1 MNNKSLKNI
10 FDKKFWILLL
20 AAGIVILGTTFLL
33 SRKLDLANAEK
44 RLKVSIDFMKERS
57 SRYINY
63 NDTVAAKSFVR
74 AAVSV
79 NQLSAREDLDD
90 PEAIKKYVKE
100 LWLTGI
106 VVLNDKH
113 EPVNKFSED
122 EVSFDDFKDELTD
135 SLICDLDKY
144 DNKIYTKRVELDD
157 GSYIDLAEHKKET
170 GIPGFVV
177 AYRHTRAEFVDKS
190 VLSIQDLLNGYPIED
205 NGTIIISEGNKITAS
220 NDPTLVGNDIGTDA
234 NIQGLRKN
242 GRADKLFSVK
252 ENKGVI
258 PVYGI
263 YSYGMNYFVYIFC
276 PASAVFTSTLTNMSI
291 ATVFFVSTVLGL
303 ALLKWHSYRIGMSI
317 QEKKELE
324 HKEELEKKNMELELA
339 IRQEAAANKAKRE
352 FLFNMSH
359 DIRTPMN
366 AIIGFTSL
374 AATHIDNKEQVVDY
388 LRKISISSQHLLSL
402 INDVLD
408 MSRIESGRVK
418 LDEKAVHLPDLIHDI
433 RAIIMP
439 NITAK
444 RLALYIDI
452 MDVNEE
458 DIVTDPLRLNQLL
471 LNILSNA
478 IKFTPAGGTITFKIM
493 QKTAA
498 ADGYADYE
506 FRIKDTGIGMSRE
519 FMEHIFEEFTREES
533 STVSGIQGT
542 GLGMAIS
549 KNIVD
554 MMNGT
559 IEVESE
565 PGEGSEFTVRLRFA
579 VAKEQTRIK
588 EIPQL
593 EGIRALVADDDTD
606 SCLNVCKMLRNI
618 GMRTEWTIS
627 GKEAV
632 IRARDAFEQSDRFG
646 VYIIDWLIP
655 DMNGIEVVRNIR
667 KLIGADTPIIILT
680 AYDWTDIENEA
691 REAGVTAFCTK
702 PLFMSELRKV
712 LALPFS
718 AYTETEE
725 DSYEAEKSFA
735 GRKVLLVE
743 DNALNREIATEIL
756 KVKGFS
762 VDTAEDGNIA
772 VDKIRDSAADRYDAV
787 LMDIQMPTMDGYKAT
802 RCIRSFADKTK
813 ANIPIIAMTANAFEE
828 DRQNALNAGMNG
840 HIAKPIDIDDLVNTL
855 DRVINGNRKS

>member
-1 MNNKSLKNI
+1 MNNKSLKTI
-10 FDKKFWILLL
+10 FDKRFLILLL

-33 SRKLDLANAEK
+33 SRRLDLANAEK
-44 RLKVSIDFMKERS
+44 RLNVSIDFMKERS
-57 SRYINY
+57 SSYINY
-63 NDTVAAKSFVR
+63 NDTVAAKSFVKN
-74 AAVSV
+74 AVSV
-79 NQLSAREDLDD
+79 NQLSVREDLDD
-90 PEAIKKYVKE
+90 PEVIKKYAKE

-106 VVLNDKH
+106 VVLNEKH
-113 EPVNKFSED
+113 EPVNEFSED

-135 SLICDLDKY
+135 GLICDLDKY
-144 DNKIYTKRVELDD
+144 DNKIYTKRVVLED

-170 GIPGFVV
+170 GTPGFVV
-177 AYRHTRAEFVDKS
+177 AYRHIRAEFVDKS

-205 NGTIIISEGNKITAS
+205 NGTIIITDGNTVTAS
-220 NDPTLVGNDIGTDA
+220 NDRTLVGNDISTDV

-242 GRADKLFSVK
+242 GRADKLICVREK
-252 ENKGVI
+252 KGAA

-263 YSYGMNYFVYIFC
+263 YSYGRNYFVYIFC
-276 PASAVFTSTLTNMSI
+276 PASAVFTSTLTNMAI
-291 ATVFFVSTVLGL
+291 VTVFFISTVLGI

-317 QEKKELE
+317 QEKKEQE
-324 HKEELEKKNMELELA
+324 HKEELEKKNKELELA

-408 MSRIESGRVK
+408 MSRIESGKVR
-418 LDEKAVHLPDLIHDI
+418 LDERTVHLPDLIHDI

-478 IKFTPAGGTITFKIM
+478 IKFTPAGGTITFKIL

-519 FMEHIFEEFTREES
+519 FREHIFEEFTREES

-565 PGEGSEFTVRLRFA
+565 PGEGSEFTVELRFA
-579 VAKEQTRIK
+579 VAKERTRIK

-593 EGIRALVADDDTD
+593 EGLRALVADDDTD

-632 IRARDAFEQSDRFG
+632 IRARDAFEQSDRFS

-655 DMNGIEVVRNIR
+655 DMNGIEVVQNIR

-712 LALPFS
+712 LAQPFS
-718 AYTETEE
+718 AYSETEE
-725 DSYEAEKSFA
+725 DVHESDKSFT

-756 KVKGFS
+756 KAKGFS

-802 RCIRSFADKTK
+802 GCIRSFADKTK

-855 DRVINGNRKS
+855 DRVINGNRQS

>member
-1 MNNKSLKNI
+1 
-10 FDKKFWILLL
+10 
-20 AAGIVILGTTFLL
+20 
-33 SRKLDLANAEK
+33 
-44 RLKVSIDFMKERS
+44 
-57 SRYINY
+57 
-63 NDTVAAKSFVR
+63 
-74 AAVSV
+74 
-79 NQLSAREDLDD
+79 
-90 PEAIKKYVKE
+90 
-100 LWLTGI
+100 
-106 VVLNDKH
+106 
-113 EPVNKFSED
+113 
-122 EVSFDDFKDELTD
+122 
-135 SLICDLDKY
+135 
-144 DNKIYTKRVELDD
+144 
-157 GSYIDLAEHKKET
+157 
-170 GIPGFVV
+170 
-177 AYRHTRAEFVDKS
+177 
-190 VLSIQDLLNGYPIED
+190 
-205 NGTIIISEGNKITAS
+205 
-220 NDPTLVGNDIGTDA
+220 
-234 NIQGLRKN
+234 
-242 GRADKLFSVK
+242 
-252 ENKGVI
+252 
-258 PVYGI
+258 
-263 YSYGMNYFVYIFC
+263 
-276 PASAVFTSTLTNMSI
+276 
-291 ATVFFVSTVLGL
+291 
-303 ALLKWHSYRIGMSI
+303 
-317 QEKKELE
+317 
-324 HKEELEKKNMELELA
+324 
-339 IRQEAAANKAKRE
+339 
-352 FLFNMSH
+352 
-359 DIRTPMN
+359 
-366 AIIGFTSL
+366 
-374 AATHIDNKEQVVDY
+374 
-388 LRKISISSQHLLSL
+388 
-402 INDVLD
+402 
-408 MSRIESGRVK
+408 MSRIESGKVK
-418 LDEKAVHLPDLIHDI
+418 LDERTVHLPDLIHDI

-478 IKFTPAGGTITFKIM
+478 IKFTPSGGTITFKIM

-519 FMEHIFEEFTREES
+519 FREHIFEEFTREES
-533 STVSGIQGT
+533 STVSDIQGT

-565 PGEGSEFTVRLRFA
+565 PEEGSEFTVELRFA
-579 VAKEQTRIK
+579 VAKERTRIK

-593 EGIRALVADDDTD
+593 EGLRALVADDDTD

-632 IRARDAFEQSDRFG
+632 IRARDAFEQSDRFS

-718 AYTETEE
+718 AYSETEE
-725 DSYEAEKSFA
+725 EVHENDKSFT

-756 KVKGFS
+756 KAKGFS

-802 RCIRSFADKTK
+802 GCIRSFADKTK

>member
-1 MNNKSLKNI
+1 MNNKSLKTI
-10 FDKKFWILLL
+10 FDKRFLILLL

-33 SRKLDLANAEK
+33 SRRLDLANAEK
-44 RLKVSIDFMKERS
+44 RLNVSIDFMKERS
-57 SRYINY
+57 SSYINY
-63 NDTVAAKSFVR
+63 NDTVAAKSFVKN
-74 AAVSV
+74 AVSV
-79 NQLSAREDLDD
+79 NQLSVREDLDD
-90 PEAIKKYVKE
+90 PEVIKKYAKE

-106 VVLNDKH
+106 VVLNEKH
-113 EPVNKFSED
+113 EPVNEFSED
-122 EVSFDDFKDELTD
+122 EVSFDDFKDELAD
-135 SLICDLDKY
+135 SQVCDLDKY
-144 DNKIYTKRVELDD
+144 DNKIYTKRVVLED

-170 GIPGFVV
+170 GTPGFVV
-177 AYRHTRAEFVDKS
+177 AYRHIRAEFVDKS
-190 VLSIQDLLNGYPIED
+190 VLSIQDLLNGYPIEN
-205 NGTIIISEGNKITAS
+205 NGTIIITEGNTVTAS
-220 NDPTLVGNDIGTDA
+220 NDRTLVGNDISTDV

-242 GRADKLFSVK
+242 GRADKLICVREKKSAA
-252 ENKGVI
+252 

-263 YSYGMNYFVYIFC
+263 YSYGRNYFVYIFC
-276 PASAVFTSTLTNMSI
+276 PASAVFTSTLTNMAI
-291 ATVFFVSTVLGL
+291 ATVFFISTVLGI
-303 ALLKWHSYRIGMSI
+303 ALLKWHSYRNSIAI
-317 QEKKELE
+317 QEEKEQE
-324 HKEELEKKNMELELA
+324 HKRILEKKNRELELA

-408 MSRIESGRVK
+408 MSRIESGKVK
-418 LDEKAVHLPDLIHDI
+418 LDERTVHLPDLIHDI
-433 RAIIMP
+433 RAIIMS

-478 IKFTPAGGTITFKIM
+478 IKFTPSGGTITFKIM

-519 FMEHIFEEFTREES
+519 FREHIFEEFTREES

-565 PGEGSEFTVRLRFA
+565 PGKGSEFTVELRFA
-579 VAKEQTRIK
+579 VAKERTRIK

-593 EGIRALVADDDTD
+593 DGLRALVADDDTD

-632 IRARDAFEQSDRFG
+632 IRARDAFEQSDRFS

-718 AYTETEE
+718 AYSETEE
-725 DSYEAEKSFA
+725 DVHESDKSFT

-756 KVKGFS
+756 KAKGFS
-762 VDTAEDGNIA
+762 VDTADDGNIA

-802 RCIRSFADKTK
+802 GCIRSFADKTK

>member
-1 MNNKSLKNI
+1 MNNKSLKTI
-10 FDKKFWILLL
+10 FDKRFLILLL

-33 SRKLDLANAEK
+33 SRRLDLANAEK
-44 RLKVSIDFMKERS
+44 RLNLSIDFMKERS
-57 SRYINY
+57 SSYINY
-63 NDTVAAKSFVR
+63 NDTVAAKSFVGN
-74 AAVSV
+74 AVSV
-79 NQLSAREDLDD
+79 NQLSVREDLDD
-90 PEAIKKYVKE
+90 PEVIKKYAKE

-106 VVLNDKH
+106 VVLNEKH
-113 EPVNKFSED
+113 EPVNEFSED
-122 EVSFDDFKDELTD
+122 EVSFDDFKDKLAD
-135 SLICDLDKY
+135 GLICDLDKY
-144 DNKIYTKRVELDD
+144 DNKIYTKRVELED
-157 GSYIDLAEHKKET
+157 GSYIDLAERKKET
-170 GIPGFVV
+170 GTPGFVV

-190 VLSIQDLLNGYPIED
+190 VLSIQDLLNGYPIEN
-205 NGTIIISEGNKITAS
+205 NGTIIITEGNTVTAS
-220 NDPTLVGNDIGTDA
+220 NDRTLVGNDISADV

-242 GRADKLFSVK
+242 GRADKLICVREK
-252 ENKGVI
+252 KGAA

-263 YSYGMNYFVYIFC
+263 YSYGRNYFVYIFC
-276 PASAVFTSTLTNMSI
+276 PASAVFTSTLTNMAI
-291 ATVFFVSTVLGL
+291 ATVFFISTVLGI
-303 ALLKWHSYRIGMSI
+303 ALLKWHSYRIGIAI
-317 QEKKELE
+317 QEKKEQE
-324 HKEELEKKNMELELA
+324 HKEELEKKNKELELA

-352 FLFNMSH
+352 FLFNISH

-408 MSRIESGRVK
+408 MSRIESGKVR
-418 LDEKAVHLPDLIHDI
+418 LDERTVHLPDLIHDI
-433 RAIIMP
+433 RAIIMS

-519 FMEHIFEEFTREES
+519 FREHIFEEFTREES

-565 PGEGSEFTVRLRFA
+565 PGEGSEFTVELRFA
-579 VAKEQTRIK
+579 VAKERTRIK

-593 EGIRALVADDDTD
+593 DGLRALVADDDTD

-632 IRARDAFEQSDRFG
+632 IRARDAFEQSDRFS

-718 AYTETEE
+718 AYSETEE
-725 DSYEAEKSFA
+725 DVHESDKSFT

-756 KVKGFS
+756 KAKGFS

-802 RCIRSFADKTK
+802 GCIRSFADKTK

-855 DRVINGNRKS
+855 DRVINGNMKS